1 MNNQASQKLT
11 EAEQILNGKSPS
23 AANLFEAVVAAL
35 TVENDYAELP
45 TFTAELLPRI
55 EAIKGNP
62 KAAAALEPAA
72 PIVEAET
79 LYRQEQHDKA
89 IAILTPLAA
98 RSGDDGVAE
107 YARSALAR
115 WQKTRPGESTAG
127 ASPRRDSPMGDSLS
141 DSAKAAALQLQL
153 GKRML
158 ERNPDS
164 APKYFE
170 RAIELAPDS
179 PAAAEARTLLQR

>member
-1 MNNQASQKLT
+1 
-11 EAEQILNGKSPS
+11 
-23 AANLFEAVVAAL
+23 
-35 TVENDYAELP
+35 
-45 TFTAELLPRI
+45 
-55 EAIKGNP
+55 
-62 KAAAALEPAA
+62 
-72 PIVEAET
+72 
-79 LYRQEQHDKA
+79 
-89 IAILTPLAA
+89 
-98 RSGDDGVAE
+98 
-107 YARSALAR
+107 
-115 WQKTRPGESTAG
+115 
-127 ASPRRDSPMGDSLS
+127 MGDSLS